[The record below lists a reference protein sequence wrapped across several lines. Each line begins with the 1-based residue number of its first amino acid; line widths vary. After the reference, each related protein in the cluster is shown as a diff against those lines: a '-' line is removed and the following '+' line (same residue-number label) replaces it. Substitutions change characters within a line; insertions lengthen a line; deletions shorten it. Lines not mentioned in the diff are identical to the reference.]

1 MPENAAEDWE
11 NKVHW
16 NIDTKRVT
24 FREKER
30 VVFFAYVEP
39 CNKTHNQKKPNSLES
54 FYYRS

>member
-16 NIDTKRVT
+16 NIHTKWVT
-24 FREKER
+24 FRQKER

-39 CNKTHNQKKPNSLES
+39 
-54 FYYRS
+54 YDIDA

>member
-11 NKVHW
+11 NKVHL

-39 CNKTHNQKKPNSLES
+39 YNIDA
-54 FYYRS
+54 